1 MQLKKLFKQDDAVS
15 PVIGVILMVA
25 ITVILAAVIA
35 TFVLGLGEQV
45 SETAPQASFSFDLDD
60 GDING
65 TEDSWGYTY
74 NATKTTKTGIAENS
88 TSAAL
93 EIQHTGGPNVNA
105 ELLGA
110 TGSNVSLDNASL
122 APDATPAYDDFSE
135 SAESSFNESE
145 MGAGESATIFV
156 EYEDTITVVW
166 TSEDGESSATLQ
178 TFEVPEE

>member
-74 NATKTTKTGIAENS
+74 NASEATDSTKLAENS

-93 EIQHTGGPNVNA
+93 DIQHTGGPNVDA
-105 ELLGA
+105 ALLGA
-110 TGSNVSLDNASL
+110 TGSNASLDNGEA
-122 APDATPAYDDFSE
+122 PAYNDFSE
-135 SAESSFNESE
+135 SIESSFNESE

-178 TFEVPEE
+178 TFEVPEADE

>member
-45 SETAPQASFSFDLDD
+45 SETAPQASFSFDFEENPD
-60 GDING
+60 NG
-65 TEDSWGYTY
+65 TQDSWGFNYSGQPSDS
-74 NATKTTKTGIAENS
+74 NPGNVTTSSVSGT
-88 TSAAL
+88 L
-93 EIQHTGGPNVNA
+93 EIQHTGGPNVNS

-110 TGSNVSLDNASL
+110 TGSNATNASS
-122 APDATPAYDDFSE
+122 ADALPYDDFSE
-135 SAESSFNESE
+135 SEESSFNESE